1 MHDLKHYDRNEYIN
15 SGVRGTVAAAESASA
30 PGAPAPEQS
39 SPAEVGVSASSGAAG
54 AVAAGDAK
62 AAEVPDSPVIPADK
76 SGEKETGQAA
86 SPPPPRVSGPGY
98 SPGYGFLFRR
108 FLVILLIII
117 IIAILV
123 AND

>member
-15 SGVRGTVAAAESASA
+15 SGVRGTVAAAESAST

-54 AVAAGDAK
+54 ADVK

-76 SGEKETGQAA
+76 SGEKEAGQAA